1 MLVRLCGKMD
11 KLNGYAIKYF
21 ADGSIDQ
28 EGIFKDDEF
37 LYAEE
42 SSPNILN
49 KDNQDNEVINASS
62 GSGFAVS
69 SRWICHYQQSCD

>member
-1 MLVRLCGKMD
+1 MTLCMAKELIHMPMVEKRLVEFKND

-37 LYAEE
+37 LYAKKAPQI
-42 SSPNILN
+42 S
-49 KDNQDNEVINASS
+49 
-62 GSGFAVS
+62 
-69 SRWICHYQQSCD
+69 